1 MRSEKYEREAEKK
14 QNFRYTAI
22 AVCCALIVLAGAIYT
37 VRANPQW
44 IARWDGRTLDID
56 QTEDEGQAGL
66 QKQPMQTES
75 VSKQVPT
82 VDSKSGGAADKSG
95 QSGGGKSNS
104 DGKNAGTGTMTQ
116 PVKGTVSKKFSP
128 EAPLYSKT
136 LDQYTIHEGIDIDAE
151 LSAQVCAAAAG
162 TVTKVYNDDKLGL
175 TIEVTHDG
183 GLISRYSNLSTD
195 KMVGEGDVVEPGQ
208 VISGIGD
215 TALFESI
222 DPTHLHFEVWKDG
235 QPVDPEKYL
244 K

>member
-1 MRSEKYEREAEKK
+1 MRSERYEKETAEKK
-14 QNFRYTAI
+14 QNFRYTMI
-22 AVCCALIVLAGAIYT
+22 AVCCALIVLAGAVYA

-44 IARWDGRTLDID
+44 IAKWDGRTLDIN
-56 QTEDEGQAGL
+56 QAENNGQPDP
-66 QKQPMQTES
+66 QKAPMPTES

-82 VDSKSGGAADKSG
+82 VDSKDNAAKKSVEKSQG
-95 QSGGGKSNS
+95 QAAAKT
-104 DGKNAGTGTMTQ
+104 DAMVQ
-116 PVKGTVSKKFSP
+116 PVKGTISKKFSP

-136 LDQYTIHEGIDIDAE
+136 LDQYTTHEGVDIDAE

-175 TIEVTHDG
+175 TIEITHDG

-195 KMVGEGDVVEPGQ
+195 KMVGEGDVVEKGQ
-208 VISGIGD
+208 VISGVGD

-235 QPVDPEKYL
+235 APADPEKYF